1 MVETELDEPLGQR
14 PKRQTG
20 TGAAGPSTLCLMSG
34 TFLCEKEK
42 RLSLDLVSVKVLTY
56 LDILLAVLVLGEK
69 SGKVPRSELAFLVV
83 I

>member
-1 MVETELDEPLGQR
+1 MVETELDEPPGQQ

-34 TFLCEKEK
+34 TFLYEKEK
-42 RLSLDLVSVKVLTY
+42 RLFLDLVSVKVLTY

-69 SGKVPRSELAFLVV
+69 SGKVPRSELAVLVV